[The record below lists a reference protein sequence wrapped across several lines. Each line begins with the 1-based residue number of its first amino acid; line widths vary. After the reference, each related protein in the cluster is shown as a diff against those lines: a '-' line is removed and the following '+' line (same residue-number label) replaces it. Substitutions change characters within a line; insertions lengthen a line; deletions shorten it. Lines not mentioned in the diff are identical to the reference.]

1 MSDLGIK
8 NWTSTPVPVEE
19 TGAIPLPTGE
29 FEAVCIE
36 FDVQKT
42 NELTHSKRYNIITS
56 HGEFIIGNKCRR
68 CTECGKETNLIEI
81 CYEAPFCS
89 DECVAAYDEKCF
101 IAMGGTL

>member
-19 TGAIPLPTGE
+19 TGAIPAPTGE
-29 FEAVCIE
+29 FEAVRIE

-42 NELTHSKRYNIITS
+42 NELTHSKRYNIIITS
-56 HGEFIIGNKCRR
+56 HGEFIIGSKCRK
-68 CTECGKETNLIEI
+68 CTECGKETNLVEI

-89 DECVAAYDEKCF
+89 DECVAAYDKKCF
-101 IAMGGTL
+101 IAMGE

>member
-8 NWTSTPVPVEE
+8 NWTSIPVPVEE

-36 FDVQKT
+36 YDIQKT
-42 NELTHSKRYNIITS
+42 TGMHHVKRHNIVTS
-56 HGEFIIGNKCRR
+56 YGEFIIGNKCRK
-68 CTECGKETNLIEI
+68 CIECGKETNLVEI

-89 DECVAAYDEKCF
+89 DECVAAYDKKCLA
-101 IAMGGTL
+101 AMGGDY